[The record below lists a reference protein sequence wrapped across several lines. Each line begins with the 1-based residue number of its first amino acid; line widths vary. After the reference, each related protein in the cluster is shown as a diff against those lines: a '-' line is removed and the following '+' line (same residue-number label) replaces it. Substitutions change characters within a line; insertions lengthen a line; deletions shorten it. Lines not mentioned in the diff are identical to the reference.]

1 MRKVNV
7 RMSLKGKKSL
17 FNIYTN
23 IHICCT
29 LNNIVGVHMK
39 RIIFFLVIFLLI
51 SLLVFET
58 IFIFQNT
65 SESMIEIPTN
75 YTNIEPEKYYNIKEF
90 TISNHKIY
98 LAVNDT
104 EKVHYILKVDSNY
117 DEKLTFSSTNPSVAS
132 VDNYGNITSLSPG
145 TTNIEV
151 KIKDEIKLVEVT
163 VTDLIIKEPSIPN
176 TNKTILTCGLY
187 TEEENDLLDEILE
200 SRVNN
205 AGVSTRAGVL
215 AAARFITLEFPYR
228 LSYFSE
234 NGRTTTYGNTAY
246 VDGEGRYYHKGLYL
260 HKSRINNITKSMYGP
275 NPWGCYIYS
284 VPSEGNRKNGFDCSG
299 FIAWIFLNGGFNPGD
314 IGAGISNVPD
324 MTDLG
329 EKKRVKNSIENDE
342 LKAGDLLSG
351 IGSNGGHIA
360 MIIGMNNDKYFV
372 AESLWGNY
380 AYGAIARTYSTESL
394 QKNFYWH
401 IDMDNYYK
409 NDGNYTEY
417 WL

>member
-1 MRKVNV
+1 
-7 RMSLKGKKSL
+7 
-17 FNIYTN
+17 
-23 IHICCT
+23 
-29 LNNIVGVHMK
+29 MK
-39 RIIFFLVIFLLI
+39 RIIFFLVLFLLI

-58 IFIFQNT
+58 VFIFQNT

-75 YTNIEPEKYYNIKEF
+75 HTNIEPDKYYNIEEF
-90 TISNHKIY
+90 TILNPEIY
-98 LAVNDT
+98 LAINDT
-104 EKVHYILKVDSNY
+104 ERVHYILKVDSNY
-117 DEKLTFSSTNPSVAS
+117 EEQLTFKSTNPNVAS

-145 TTNIEV
+145 TTSIEV
-151 KIKDEIKLVEVT
+151 NIKDETKIVEVT
-163 VTDLIIKEPSIPN
+163 VTDLIIKAPLTPN
-176 TNKTILTCGLY
+176 ANKTILTCGLY
-187 TEEENDLLDEILE
+187 TKEENDLLDKILE
-200 SRVNN
+200 SRVNT
-205 AGVSTRAGVL
+205 AGVGTRAGVL

-234 NGRTTTYGNTAY
+234 NGRVTTYGNTTY

-260 HKSRINNITKSMYGP
+260 HESRTNNITTSMYGP

-284 VPSEGNRKNGFDCSG
+284 VPSEGSRKNGFDCSG
-299 FIAWIFLNGGFNPGD
+299 FIAWILLNGGFDPGD

-324 MTDLG
+324 MTDLS
-329 EKKRVKNSIENDE
+329 EKKRLKTSIENDE

-360 MIIGMNNDKYFV
+360 MIIGMNNGKYYV

-380 AYGAIARTYSTESL
+380 AYGVIARTYSSESL
-394 QKNFYWH
+394 QNNFYWH
-401 IDMDNYYK
+401 IDMDDYYK

>member
-1 MRKVNV
+1 
-7 RMSLKGKKSL
+7 
-17 FNIYTN
+17 
-23 IHICCT
+23 
-29 LNNIVGVHMK
+29 MK
-39 RIIFFLVIFLLI
+39 RILFFLVIFLLI

-58 IFIFQNT
+58 IFIFQNQ
-65 SESMIEIPTN
+65 SESIIEIPTN
-75 YTNIEPEKYYNIKEF
+75 HTNIEPEKYYNIEEF
-90 TISNHKIY
+90 TILNPNIY

-104 EKVHYILKVDSNY
+104 ERVRYILKVDSNY
-117 DEKLTFSSTNPSVAS
+117 DEKLTFHSTNPSVAS
-132 VDNYGNITSLSPG
+132 VDNYGNITSNSSG

-151 KIKDEIKLVEVT
+151 KIKDETKIVQVT
-163 VTDLIIKEPSIPN
+163 VTDLIIKKPSTPN
-176 TNKTILTCGLY
+176 ASKTILTCGLY
-187 TEEENDLLDEILE
+187 TEEENNLLDEILK
-200 SRVNN
+200 SRVND
-205 AGVSTRAGVL
+205 AGESTRAGVV

-234 NGRTTTYGNTAY
+234 NGRVTTYGNTTY

-260 HKSRINNITKSMYGP
+260 HKSRTSNITKSMYGP

-284 VPSEGNRKNGFDCSG
+284 VPSEGKRKNGFDCSG
-299 FIAWIFLNGGFNPGD
+299 FVAWILLNGGFNPGD
-314 IGAGISNVPD
+314 IGAGISVVPD

-329 EKKRVKNSIENDE
+329 SKKRLKTSLENSE

-360 MIIGMNNDKYFV
+360 MIIGIKDGKYFV

-380 AYGAIARTYSTESL
+380 AYGVIARTYSLESL
-394 QKNFYWH
+394 QNNFYWH
-401 IDMDNYYK
+401 IDMDEYYK